1 MKIRTAILA
10 ATAIAASGLP
20 LSQPAMAQERVMGE
34 IITVGYL
41 FCPRNTV
48 EAAGQLMAISTNQA
62 LFSLFGTT
70 YGGDGRTTFGIP
82 DLRGRS
88 GINHGSRPG
97 LTPFQQG
104 QSGGRENIQ
113 LTVQNMPT
121 HSHTGRMR
129 ASNTAAT
136 IDNPTNAALADF
148 NAAQNIYSQ
157 QAPDVAMAANTVQ
170 TDNTG
175 GSVAFDSRNPF
186 LVLRYC
192 VVTNGIY
199 PSRP

>member
-1 MKIRTAILA
+1 MKIQTAILSA
-10 ATAIAASGLP
+10 ALGLSAVSAP
-20 LSQPAMAQERVMGE
+20 QPAMAQERVMGE

-41 FCPRNTV
+41 FCPRATV
-48 EAAGQLMAISTNQA
+48 EAAGQLIAISQNTA

-113 LTVQNMPT
+113 LTVQNMPS

-148 NAAQNIYSQ
+148 NDPQDIYSE
-157 QAPDVAMAANTVQ
+157 QAPDVDMAANTVQ

-175 GSVAFDSRNPF
+175 GSVSFDSRNPY

-199 PSRP
+199 PSRN